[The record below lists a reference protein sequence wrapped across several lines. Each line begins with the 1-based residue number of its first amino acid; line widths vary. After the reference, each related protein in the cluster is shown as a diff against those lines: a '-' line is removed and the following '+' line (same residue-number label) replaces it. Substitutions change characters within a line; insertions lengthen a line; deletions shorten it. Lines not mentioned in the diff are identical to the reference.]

1 MYENCANECAM
12 RNNVRC
18 VNAHVTSRVA
28 FMYPHGFEMR
38 IRIAKKHN
46 AVYKISY
53 PLIRQ
58 NENNS

>member
-18 VNAHVTSRVA
+18 VDAHVTSRVA
-28 FMYPHGFEMR
+28 FMYPQGFEMR
-38 IRIAKKHN
+38 IRIGKKQN
-46 AVYKISY
+46 EYKISY

>member
-18 VNAHVTSRVA
+18 VDAHVTSRVA
-28 FMYPHGFEMR
+28 FMYPQGFEMR
-38 IRIAKKHN
+38 IRIRKKHN
-46 AVYKISY
+46 EYKISY